1 MSAVWHSIYVFFCKS
16 LAKQKVSED
25 SKIPAE
31 PAQGNA
37 KHAINVSRHCLFY
50 EGSY

>member
-1 MSAVWHSIYVFFCKS
+1 MFSFANRLPNK
-16 LAKQKVSED
+16 KVSED

-37 KHAINVSRHCLFY
+37 KHAINVSRRCLFY